1 MHVVLRV
8 RVTRVDSTLGCL
20 SPQVISS
27 LGYALAMHYPLCRRT
42 KYDSQRREF
51 RVPQRYQNEDFE
63 FFQHHNYS
71 KIMTTSSFTEPIDG
85 IGVPF
90 AVRYTISCLRI
101 MSGITNCNTTAFLI
115 GVLTRFPVSKKTR
128 VPMASLPL
136 TDKVPGKMDESNG
149 LGSLVHQAYL
159 YYAFIVGDDQ

>member
-1 MHVVLRV
+1 
-8 RVTRVDSTLGCL
+8 
-20 SPQVISS
+20 
-27 LGYALAMHYPLCRRT
+27 
-42 KYDSQRREF
+42 
-51 RVPQRYQNEDFE
+51 
-63 FFQHHNYS
+63 
-71 KIMTTSSFTEPIDG
+71 MTTSSFTEPIDG

-90 AVRYTISCLRI
+90 AARYTISCLRI

>member
-1 MHVVLRV
+1 MHVLLRV

-63 FFQHHNYS
+63 FFQHHIYIKIYDYVKFYRAYWHWSTICCSIYYLVFADHVRNY
-71 KIMTTSSFTEPIDG
+71 
-85 IGVPF
+85 
-90 AVRYTISCLRI
+90 
-101 MSGITNCNTTAFLI
+101 
-115 GVLTRFPVSKKTR
+115 
-128 VPMASLPL
+128 
-136 TDKVPGKMDESNG
+136 
-149 LGSLVHQAYL
+149 
-159 YYAFIVGDDQ
+159 